1 MPDRTAGDRG
11 HGAAGA
17 PHGLEVP
24 PKTGAEAGGG
34 DVIPFLGVDFSP

>member
-1 MPDRTAGDRG
+1 MGDCG

-17 PHGLEVP
+17 AHGLEVP
-24 PKTGAEAGGG
+24 LKTGADVG